1 MLRINPLWKEIKKC
15 SLLLPPH
22 VRVGNVYSL
31 LTTDVREKGLL
42 PFDFIYKAKVKTC
55 LIISWLFSFS
65 MRVEE
70 NLFPGPIMSKYNF
83 SSI

>member
-1 MLRINPLWKEIKKC
+1 MFIL
-15 SLLLPPH
+15 
-22 VRVGNVYSL
+22 SL

-55 LIISWLFSFS
+55 LIISWLFSCS
-65 MRVEE
+65 VRVEG
-70 NLFPGPIMSKYNF
+70 NMLPGPIMSKYNF